1 MMFYALRPIPKSRA
15 QIEVRYDHIAYFFCL
30 AAGWATLAAQAE
42 VSLIRNVQFQ
52 QIAQETI
59 TRVAEAVQRPMVVKA
74 TTVGHRFQENCKAV
88 WVPAVYFPVHVFEE
102 LSGYGGRMSTRLHYL
117 KVEPNQVYTVQLK
130 YPKPTEVHGLGG
142 KQLRWILIDGRA
154 LYTPLFLREKFEELQ
169 IKPGMK
175 FTIEKA
181 VNGRDVHWKVNRPQP
196 VQQLLDVG
204 PSLDSPVPEPDP
216 DEEPTYPPAAKS
228 KLELAL
234 KSAVTAAHKAEQEG
248 MRIGYTIR
256 FTPSDIR
263 AMAISVLIQMERA
276 A

>member
-1 MMFYALRPIPKSRA
+1 
-15 QIEVRYDHIAYFFCL
+15 
-30 AAGWATLAAQAE
+30 
-42 VSLIRNVQFQ
+42 
-52 QIAQETI
+52 
-59 TRVAEAVQRPMVVKA
+59 
-74 TTVGHRFQENCKAV
+74 
-88 WVPAVYFPVHVFEE
+88 
-102 LSGYGGRMSTRLHYL
+102 MSNNSRLHYL
-117 KVEPNQVYTVQLK
+117 KVEPNQIYTVQLK

-142 KQLRWILIDGRA
+142 KQLRWILLDGRA
-154 LYTPLFLREKFEELQ
+154 LYTPLFLREKFEELG

-216 DEEPTYPPAAKS
+216 DEEPTYPPAAK
-228 KLELAL
+228 LEHAL
-234 KSAVTAAHKAEQEG
+234 KLAVNAAHNAEREG
-248 MRIGYTIR
+248 LKIGYNVR